1 MPKKTASA
9 RSGASRNK
17 PKSQKSIQLVR
28 PATAEK
34 DDVQDESGVAEET
47 TLAAPASKA
56 AVAST
61 ATVSKAEVAT
71 SKKSAVDAAES
82 VTAPQEKEVV
92 DTSANNKSSAAARI
106 AARRQTALKQQVQ
119 RNAGLVTAEHYAYV
133 RRDLIYILILAVI
146 MFSAIIVLHFVPAI
160 GG

>member
-1 MPKKTASA
+1 MPKKTAST

-28 PATAEK
+28 PTTAEK
-34 DDVQDESGVAEET
+34 NDVQDESSLAEET
-47 TLAAPASKA
+47 TLAAPASKS

-71 SKKSAVDAAES
+71 SKKSAVES
-82 VTAPQEKEVV
+82 VTAPNEKDVV
-92 DTSANNKSSAAARI
+92 ETSATNKSSAAARLE
-106 AARRQTALKQQVQ
+106 ARRQAALKPQAP
-119 RNAGLVTAEHYAYV
+119 RNSSLVTAEHYAYV
-133 RRDLIYILILAVI
+133 KRDLIYILILAVI

>member
-1 MPKKTASA
+1 MPKKSASS

-28 PATAEK
+28 PTTAEN
-34 DDVQDESGVAEET
+34 DVQDESSEGEEET
-47 TLAAPASKA
+47 PLAAPASKA
-56 AVAST
+56 GVAST

-71 SKKSAVDAAES
+71 SKKSAVES
-82 VTAPQEKEVV
+82 VTAPKEKDVV
-92 DTSANNKSSAAARI
+92 DTSVANKSSAGARL
-106 AARRQTALKQQVQ
+106 AARRQTVLRQQVQ

-146 MFSAIIVLHFVPAI
+146 MFSAIVILHFVPAI

>member
-1 MPKKTASA
+1 MPKKTAST

-28 PATAEK
+28 QATAEN
-34 DDVQDESGVAEET
+34 DIRDESSEDEEET

-71 SKKSAVDAAES
+71 SKKSAVES
-82 VTAPQEKEVV
+82 VTAPRRLYDPKKVRIQATVMASSGAAGRRRG
-92 DTSANNKSSAAARI
+92 TSRSS
-106 AARRQTALKQQVQ
+106 
-119 RNAGLVTAEHYAYV
+119 E
-133 RRDLIYILILAVI
+133 
-146 MFSAIIVLHFVPAI
+146 
-160 GG
+160 